1 MKPKSLC
8 DDQGGVGVDHGG
20 AGGGRVSVTQ
30 SPNVQERKKDLG
42 VVFATL
48 LKLEIVLKS
57 KTDRQ
62 TR

>member
-1 MKPKSLC
+1 M
-8 DDQGGVGVDHGG
+8 DHGG
-20 AGGGRVSVTQ
+20 ARGAVSVTQ

-42 VVFATL
+42 VAFATL
-48 LKLEIVLKS
+48 LKLKTVLKS